1 MKKLILAAAV
11 IVFASFTSYT
21 KNKDSKFS
29 NPAKAESVSSEGN
42 KVVLGYAYNSRLDIG
57 QADGNN

>member
-21 KNKDSKFS
+21 KNNITRLTATVKVESLKD
-29 NPAKAESVSSEGN
+29 AN
-42 KVVLGYAYNSRLDIG
+42 KDLALGYPHHSRLDIG